1 MTSLFQNG
9 KVFRLAF
16 TVLYDADY
24 KEGAHIVKVP
34 VTLNAPDQCEQE
46 LESRLGQA
54 RVIRMAR
61 RQKEQP
67 LSSFR
72 KLFLPNFDSLEKALL
87 AGLAKTDREG
97 LIGEILTE
105 IMIEQCFCNFRII
118 HRNWRRTGHA
128 NQEGMDFLGVWN
140 RKGNESL
147 VLVESKFCGGTAQN
161 FDAYVRARTEEA
173 LEGMENY
180 QENEIKLG
188 KAFKWIVEHDLRQP
202 VSVQEFAKLFNLFES
217 TMRLNSA
224 SVIVSLPLDIKSLV
238 QSPPAI
244 VKSTQSP
251 TALAFVDLGNCAFI
265 QRLVKENDSSN

>member
-1 MTSLFQNG
+1 LSSLFQNG
-9 KVFRLAF
+9 KLFRLAL

-34 VTLNAPDQCEQE
+34 SLVGVPDQCEQE
-46 LESRLGQA
+46 LKSRLDQA
-54 RVIRMAR
+54 RVIRMSR
-61 RQKEQP
+61 QQKEQP

-72 KLFLPNFDSLEKALL
+72 KLFLPNFDLLEKALL
-87 AGLAKTDREG
+87 DGLAKTDREG

-118 HRNWRRTGHA
+118 HRNWRRTGHS

-147 VLVESKFCGGTAQN
+147 ALVESKFCGGTAQN

-180 QENEIKLG
+180 QENEVKLG

-202 VSVQEFAKLFNLFES
+202 VSVQDYARLFNLFEANP
-217 TMRLNSA
+217 RVNSA
-224 SVIVSLPLDIKSLV
+224 SVIISLPLNVKLLV
-238 QSPPAI
+238 QNPPGI
-244 VKSTQSP
+244 VKSAQFQ
-251 TALAFVDLGNCAFI
+251 TALAFVDLGDCAFI
-265 QRLVKENDSSN
+265 QRLVEENDSSD

>member
-16 TVLYDADY
+16 TVLYDVDY

-34 VTLNAPDQCEQE
+34 AILNTQDQCEQE
-46 LESRLGQA
+46 LKSRLDQA
-54 RVIRMAR
+54 RVIRMSR
-61 RQKEQP
+61 QQKEQP

-72 KLFLPNFDSLEKALL
+72 KLFLPNFDLLEKALL
-87 AGLAKTDREG
+87 DGLAKTDREG

-118 HRNWRRTGHA
+118 HRNWRRTGHS

-147 VLVESKFCGGTAQN
+147 ALVESKFCGGTAQN
-161 FDAYVRARTEEA
+161 FGAYVRARTEEA

-180 QENEIKLG
+180 QENEVKLG

-202 VSVQEFAKLFNLFES
+202 VSVQDYARLFNLFEANP
-217 TMRLNSA
+217 RVNSA
-224 SVIVSLPLDIKSLV
+224 SVIVSLPLDVKLLV
-238 QSPPAI
+238 QNPPGI
-244 VKSTQSP
+244 VKSAQFQ
-251 TALAFVDLGNCAFI
+251 TALAFVDLGDCAFI
-265 QRLVKENDSSN
+265 QRLVEENDSSD

>member
-16 TVLYDADY
+16 TVLYDVDY

-34 VTLNAPDQCEQE
+34 AILNTQDQCEQE
-46 LESRLGQA
+46 LKARLDQA
-54 RVIRMAR
+54 RVIRMSR
-61 RQKEQP
+61 QQKEQP

-72 KLFLPNFDSLEKALL
+72 KLFLPNFDLLEKALL
-87 AGLAKTDREG
+87 DGLAKTDREG

-118 HRNWRRTGHA
+118 HRNWRRTGHS

-147 VLVESKFCGGTAQN
+147 ALVESKFCGGTAQN

-180 QENEIKLG
+180 QENEVKLG

-202 VSVQEFAKLFNLFES
+202 VSVQDYARLFNLFEANP
-217 TMRLNSA
+217 RVNSA
-224 SVIVSLPLDIKSLV
+224 SVIVSLPLDVKLLV
-238 QSPPAI
+238 QNPPGI
-244 VKSTQSP
+244 VKSAQFQ
-251 TALAFVDLGNCAFI
+251 TALAFVDLGDCAFI
-265 QRLVKENDSSN
+265 QRLVEENDSSD

>member
-1 MTSLFQNG
+1 
-9 KVFRLAF
+9 VFRLAF
-16 TVLYDADY
+16 TVLYDVDY

-34 VTLNAPDQCEQE
+34 AILNTQDQCEQE
-46 LESRLGQA
+46 LKARLDQA
-54 RVIRMAR
+54 RVIRMSR
-61 RQKEQP
+61 QQKEQP

-72 KLFLPNFDSLEKALL
+72 KLFLPNFDLLEKALL
-87 AGLAKTDREG
+87 DGLAKTDREG

-118 HRNWRRTGHA
+118 HRNWRRTGHS

-147 VLVESKFCGGTAQN
+147 ALVESKFCGGTAQN

-180 QENEIKLG
+180 QENEVKLG

-202 VSVQEFAKLFNLFES
+202 VSVQDYARLFNLFEANP
-217 TMRLNSA
+217 RVNSA
-224 SVIVSLPLDIKSLV
+224 SVIVSLPLDVKLLV
-238 QSPPAI
+238 QNPPGI
-244 VKSTQSP
+244 VKSAQFQ
-251 TALAFVDLGNCAFI
+251 TALAFVDLGDCAFI
-265 QRLVKENDSSN
+265 QRLVEENDSSD